1 MPAARVWLSNDLY
14 SIACLS
20 AYVSAAFAVVMAA
33 AAARKLQKD
42 IEVVL
47 KKGLASEIRY
57 DSMRVDGSFLWG
69 DLFFFLLWHEY
80 QMAVIMI

>member
-1 MPAARVWLSNDLY
+1 
-14 SIACLS
+14 
-20 AYVSAAFAVVMAA
+20 MAA

-57 DSMRVDGSFLWG
+57 DSMQVDGSFLWG
-69 DLFFFLLWHEY
+69 FDGFY
-80 QMAVIMI
+80 MA